1 NHLVQTQYASMAAGE
16 DATLESLL
24 QTEREALDRKEKE
37 IVNLEEQLEQFREEL
52 QNKSEEVQQLHM
64 QLEIQRKEISTQ
76 QQELLT
82 QTNLHT
88 VLQQK
93 DRDIALLN
101 EHIAKLQLTE
111 PPEDEDDR
119 HGEEEYDELKQKLEA
134 VVKELETLKT
144 EHSSLLVEYEGVQ
157 QELSHIEQKEDHHGE
172 EEYDEL
178 KQKLDAVVKEL
189 DFFKTDHLSL
199 LVKYESLQQELS
211 HVEHKQTSKIE
222 DDELKQKLDAVV
234 KELET
239 LKTDHSSLLVKYESL
254 QQELSHVEHK
264 QQQEDNLHGEEA
276 YDELKQKLDA
286 VIQELDTLK
295 TDHSSLLDKYEKL
308 QQELSNVERKQ
319 SPEDKDD
326 LHGEEEYDELKQKLD
341 AVVKELETLKTD
353 HSSLLG
359 EDDLHGKEEYDELKQ
374 KMDMVVK
381 ELDSLKT
388 DHSTLLVKYESLQQE
403 LSNVERTQSPKI
415 EGDLHGEEEY
425 NELKQKM
432 DAVIQELDTLKTDHS
447 SLLIKYEGV
456 QQELSNVER
465 TQSPK
470 FEHDLHGKEEYNELK
485 QKMDAVIKEL
495 ETLKTDHSSLIVKY
509 EGVKQE
515 LSNVE
520 QKEDLHGEE
529 EYDELNQK
537 LDAVV
542 KELETLKTDHSSLLV
557 KYESLQQEALDR
569 DAALDEALRDRTAAL
584 VVAQAQ
590 VHALQESRI
599 AELEESVE
607 EKEAELH
614 ACRLQVEKAQDGAE
628 MLHLKVSQLEEKL
641 REKVAAVLVSQ
652 AQLEAVQVQ
661 TKELHREEATLDQA
675 IAGLLDS
682 RADLEGEG
690 HAVAR
695 VQKARTPGKVGLLSE
710 KLQELEQGLSFLQ
723 KDQEL
728 QKELLSSS
736 EEEVQ
741 EYERRL
747 AVLMELLNQ
756 MRTKPSPTCAQVR
769 RRTTPHNTAQHQT
782 LVFSSNNNNNCL
794 LLVLQV
800 LSDGDGQVE
809 EVLAELQK
817 VRDEANA
824 ANEELTSCRELS
836 RNLQEQIQEREMT
849 IALLKDQ
856 LHRVESSE
864 LLQELQEV
872 RTEAAATKEELNSYI
887 EQNLKL
893 QEQIQ
898 SSSQSR
904 KKAGKH
910 SDGKSKSSSVAK
922 DKPALSRKNSSSQ
935 SSNGSQHLP
944 NGRVDAG
951 TQVERVEA
959 SEELEEVI
967 GEYTE
972 RIGQMQELHAA
983 RDHGHGEP
991 THFRER
997 QSERGRTSV
1006 WSRSAPPSE
1015 PPSATCAP
1023 MRLDQL
1029 SVHSLSVR
1037 VCGVDSSSDWSQR
1050 TGFEFRSTP
1059 EGARREESDPL
1070 PDRIKTL
1077 LREVHQEGMQV
1088 LSLSE
1093 LPVPEAELPCI
1104 TAPPAGLE
1112 ERAGSSAGHGG
1123 VPQNPH
1129 YPTADLHPQ
1138 PDQAS
1143 TDWRGDLLGA
1153 VQQVFLRERQ
1163 VLKVT
1168 LLTNLDLLDPRDAVN
1183 HLNQIQR
1190 LLTQQVCVKAS
1201 EVESLSDRLAE
1212 EQKRARELQWVMERE
1227 KNRAERREE
1236 GEREEV
1242 EVQLD
1247 AQRLQVVELS
1257 SALQKEKEL
1266 NSELL
1271 KQLKHS
1277 SSDLQRPPQAVS
1289 AQGVQQV
1296 EEGVRSMET
1305 LLQSLQDQLTEK
1317 QSALVDLMGQL
1328 EQQKLQ
1334 DVQAKRAWEE
1344 ERGDLSRDLQGAT
1357 ERLEKLERRVQEVQA
1372 LLDGERERGT
1382 RLERERDG
1390 LQRRLTDL
1398 MDRGQRDSVSFRNDF
1413 IGGGQTVDRTRDWV
1427 LQQKTEDLRT
1437 LTSSSTTV
1445 LDASGQTA
1453 GQTAVPNN
1461 LDSVVSRLQLIAN
1474 KINSMTSTSAD
1485 RLPGDGPDQES
1496 LSWLHSNVQDV
1507 LSLLQQVPSAP
1518 PAVPESAALLTGGS
1532 SSALTERLLR
1542 QNAELTG
1549 FVSRLTEEKNE
1560 LRNQLLRLEEELRR
1574 QRHLSSSRSGSEG
1587 QELVLFSGE
1596 REAWSRERTRL
1607 EKSLRQAESE
1617 LSRLQGEL
1625 HNTALKRMYGK
1636 YLRAESFRKGF
1647 QECEEATLSL
1657 IARMGGRPSYVPLD
1671 SLGQR
1676 RRAFSRFRSAVRVSI
1691 ALSRSVLESTLYT
1704 YRSHCLHKPGRND
1717 SPYLQPG
1724 VEQYGE
1730 RRGTNRTG
1738 RDSPRTGHC
1747 THHRY
1752 GAGGG
1757 EVGGGV
1763 LCSHL
1768 QNYDPDRA
1776 LTDYITRL
1784 EALQRRLG
1792 SVQSGSSS
1800 YAQLHFGIRR

>member
-1 NHLVQTQYASMAAGE
+1 MQEKVEVQRQAEKEHAELLQQVKQLEAELEEQVGRFAELEETHRAESADLTQQISALEKQMENNRRFLDEQAMDREHERDVFQQEIHKLEQQLRNPPKPPASSDQHHREVEELSGALREKADWCSELLLRSEQLQREVEERNEEIEKLETRVRELEQALIANTHPATTEEDSKQYASMAAGE

-111 PPEDEDDR
+111 PRPDHQEVEQKSELVLELEAQVEYLRGEQERLKRDSEEEVEQLNSVIEKLQQELSHIEHKQTPEDEDDR

-222 DDELKQKLDAVV
+222 DDELKQKLDAVM

-353 HSSLLG
+353 HSSLLVKYEGVQQELSHVEHKQSLKG

-569 DAALDEALRDRTAAL
+569 DAEQEQESGRWKAALDEALRDRTAAL

-590 VHALQESRI
+590 VHALQESAGSRVGDLTQRI

-661 TKELHREEATLDQA
+661 TKELHREETTLDQA

-695 VQKARTPGKVGLLSE
+695 VQKARTPDKVGLLSE

-756 MRTKPSPTCAQVR
+756 MRTKPSPTCAQV
-769 RRTTPHNTAQHQT
+769 
-782 LVFSSNNNNNCL
+782 
-794 LLVLQV
+794 

-836 RNLQEQIQEREMT
+836 RNLQEQIQ
-849 IALLKDQ
+849 LKEAVIQQ
-856 LHRVESSE
+856 LEEDLQKVSE
-864 LLQELQEV
+864 L
-872 RTEAAATKEELNSYI
+872 
-887 EQNLKL
+887 
-893 QEQIQ
+893 
-898 SSSQSR
+898 
-904 KKAGKH
+904 
-910 SDGKSKSSSVAK
+910 
-922 DKPALSRKNSSSQ
+922 
-935 SSNGSQHLP
+935 
-944 NGRVDAG
+944 
-951 TQVERVEA
+951 
-959 SEELEEVI
+959 
-967 GEYTE
+967 
-972 RIGQMQELHAA
+972 
-983 RDHGHGEP
+983 
-991 THFRER
+991 
-997 QSERGRTSV
+997 
-1006 WSRSAPPSE
+1006 
-1015 PPSATCAP
+1015 
-1023 MRLDQL
+1023 
-1029 SVHSLSVR
+1029 
-1037 VCGVDSSSDWSQR
+1037 
-1050 TGFEFRSTP
+1050 
-1059 EGARREESDPL
+1059 
-1070 PDRIKTL
+1070 
-1077 LREVHQEGMQV
+1077 
-1088 LSLSE
+1088 
-1093 LPVPEAELPCI
+1093 
-1104 TAPPAGLE
+1104 
-1112 ERAGSSAGHGG
+1112 
-1123 VPQNPH
+1123 
-1129 YPTADLHPQ
+1129 
-1138 PDQAS
+1138 
-1143 TDWRGDLLGA
+1143 
-1153 VQQVFLRERQ
+1153 
-1163 VLKVT
+1163 
-1168 LLTNLDLLDPRDAVN
+1168 
-1183 HLNQIQR
+1183 
-1190 LLTQQVCVKAS
+1190 
-1201 EVESLSDRLAE
+1201 
-1212 EQKRARELQWVMERE
+1212 
-1227 KNRAERREE
+1227 
-1236 GEREEV
+1236 
-1242 EVQLD
+1242 
-1247 AQRLQVVELS
+1247 
-1257 SALQKEKEL
+1257 
-1266 NSELL
+1266 
-1271 KQLKHS
+1271 
-1277 SSDLQRPPQAVS
+1277 
-1289 AQGVQQV
+1289 
-1296 EEGVRSMET
+1296 
-1305 LLQSLQDQLTEK
+1305 
-1317 QSALVDLMGQL
+1317 
-1328 EQQKLQ
+1328 
-1334 DVQAKRAWEE
+1334 
-1344 ERGDLSRDLQGAT
+1344 
-1357 ERLEKLERRVQEVQA
+1357 
-1372 LLDGERERGT
+1372 
-1382 RLERERDG
+1382 
-1390 LQRRLTDL
+1390 
-1398 MDRGQRDSVSFRNDF
+1398 F
-1413 IGGGQTVDRTRDWV
+1413 I
-1427 LQQKTEDLRT
+1427 
-1437 LTSSSTTV
+1437 
-1445 LDASGQTA
+1445 
-1453 GQTAVPNN
+1453 
-1461 LDSVVSRLQLIAN
+1461 
-1474 KINSMTSTSAD
+1474 
-1485 RLPGDGPDQES
+1485 
-1496 LSWLHSNVQDV
+1496 H
-1507 LSLLQQVPSAP
+1507 
-1518 PAVPESAALLTGGS
+1518 
-1532 SSALTERLLR
+1532 
-1542 QNAELTG
+1542 
-1549 FVSRLTEEKNE
+1549 
-1560 LRNQLLRLEEELRR
+1560 
-1574 QRHLSSSRSGSEG
+1574 
-1587 QELVLFSGE
+1587 
-1596 REAWSRERTRL
+1596 
-1607 EKSLRQAESE
+1607 
-1617 LSRLQGEL
+1617 
-1625 HNTALKRMYGK
+1625 
-1636 YLRAESFRKGF
+1636 
-1647 QECEEATLSL
+1647 
-1657 IARMGGRPSYVPLD
+1657 
-1671 SLGQR
+1671 
-1676 RRAFSRFRSAVRVSI
+1676 
-1691 ALSRSVLESTLYT
+1691 
-1704 YRSHCLHKPGRND
+1704 
-1717 SPYLQPG
+1717 
-1724 VEQYGE
+1724 
-1730 RRGTNRTG
+1730 
-1738 RDSPRTGHC
+1738 
-1747 THHRY
+1747 
-1752 GAGGG
+1752 
-1757 EVGGGV
+1757 
-1763 LCSHL
+1763 
-1768 QNYDPDRA
+1768 
-1776 LTDYITRL
+1776 
-1784 EALQRRLG
+1784 
-1792 SVQSGSSS
+1792 
-1800 YAQLHFGIRR
+1800 